1 MQVQLV
7 TVEAIFA
14 IIISLHS
21 GLNYLI
27 LLYILESPNINY
39 CVMLRWKCKSKY
51 IEKGM
56 QLSAPGLS
64 LQMLKEK
71 EGGGLVVVPC
81 SRL

>member
-1 MQVQLV
+1 MPLDASAIG

-21 GLNYLI
+21 GPNYLI
-27 LLYILESPNINY
+27 FFYIAESPNIND
-39 CVMLRWKCKSKY
+39 CVMLRWECKSKY

-64 LQMLKEK
+64 LEMLKRK
-71 EGGGLVVVPC
+71 RGVG
-81 SRL
+81 